1 MNFKIP
7 LKTLKINFKNSNI
20 YELIGKIKFIKEII
34 NNLSDEEIKANKDE
48 FIAYSESLDNLL
60 DEIDEILQKHY
71 LKELNELFENIND
84 LIELLGDKLGEYP
97 VKSIKLYPAE
107 KISYNP
113 KETISFD
120 KALKELLWI

>member
-7 LKTLKINFKNSNI
+7 LKTLKINFQNSNI
-20 YELIGKIKFIKEII
+20 YELIGKIKLIKEII
-34 NNLSDEEIKANKDE
+34 SSLSDEEIKANKDE

-60 DEIDEILQKHY
+60 DEIDEVLQKHY

-84 LIELLGDKLGEYP
+84 LIDLIGDKLGEYP
-97 VKSIKLYPAE
+97 IKNIKLYPAE

-113 KETISFD
+113 KETISLD
-120 KALKELLWI
+120 EALKELV